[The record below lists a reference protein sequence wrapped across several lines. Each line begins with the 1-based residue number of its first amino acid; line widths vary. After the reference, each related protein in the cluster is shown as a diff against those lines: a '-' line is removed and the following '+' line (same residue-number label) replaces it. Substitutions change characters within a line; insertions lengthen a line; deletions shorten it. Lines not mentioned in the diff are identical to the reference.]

1 MFTVTQVVLMGVGT
15 VLLGTWIVLLV
26 RGRQHDAIFANL
38 DRSAFPLSDLY
49 ALGYE
54 GLLLSGYSF
63 QTSQDVKLRQ
73 LLDITFGQ
81 RYSEF
86 YLRVLRSQQAAIGLT
101 GTIAAFGAYGLTNS
115 LEILGLA
122 IVVACL
128 LAFYMTERIKTQVRT
143 RNAEMMRDFCEVIS
157 TLALLTNAGMI
168 LREAWAMT
176 ARGGSTAI
184 YDEMRRSVERME
196 NGATDVDAIQEFGT
210 RSMLPEVKK
219 VCALLVQS
227 IHRGGADL
235 PAMLTLQ
242 SAEAWQVKKQIVL
255 RQSNKAGTKLLLP
268 MMLMF
273 AGILLMVIVPM
284 FSSVGM

>member
-1 MFTVTQVVLMGVGT
+1 MLTTTQIVLMTIGT
-15 VLLGTWIVLLV
+15 LLLATWVVLLV
-26 RGRQHDAIFANL
+26 RGRRHDEIFANL

-49 ALGYE
+49 SLGYE
-54 GLLLSGYSF
+54 GLHLAGYSF
-63 QTSQDVKLRQ
+63 QTRKDLQLRQ

-86 YLRVLRSQQAAIGLT
+86 YLRALRSQQLAFGLT
-101 GTIAAFGAYGLTNS
+101 GTVAAFGVYGLTNS
-115 LEILGLA
+115 VEILLLT
-122 IVVACL
+122 IVVAGL
-128 LAFYMTERIKTQVRT
+128 LAFYMTERIKSQVRT
-143 RNAEMMRDFCEVIS
+143 RNAEMMRDFCEVVS

-176 ARGGSTAI
+176 ARGGTTAI
-184 YDEMRRSVERME
+184 YDEMRRSVDRME
-196 NGATDVDAIQEFGT
+196 NGATDVDAIQEFGA

-219 VCALLVQS
+219 ACALLVQS

-235 PAMLTLQ
+235 PAMLTVL
-242 SAEAWQVKKQIVL
+242 SSEAWQAKKQIVL

-273 AGILLMVIVPM
+273 AGILLMVVVPM
-284 FSSVGM
+284 FSSVGI

>member
-1 MFTVTQVVLMGVGT
+1 MLTPLQITLMSTGT
-15 VLLGTWIVLLV
+15 LLLLVWVVLLV
-26 RGRQHDAIFANL
+26 RGRAHAALFTGLDAK
-38 DRSAFPLSDLY
+38 DFPLRELY
-49 ALGYE
+49 PIGYE
-54 GLLLSGYSF
+54 LLERSGYSF
-63 QTSQDVKLRQ
+63 RTRSDLKLRQ
-73 LLDITFGQ
+73 LMDIVYGV

-86 YLRVLRSQQAAIGLT
+86 YVRTIRAQQVSLALT
-101 GTIAAFGAYGLTNS
+101 GAIVAFALYGFTDDVRLLALALVTA
-115 LEILGLA
+115 LA
-122 IVVACL
+122 ISSYYA
-128 LAFYMTERIKTQVRT
+128 EQIKTRVRN
-143 RNAEMMRDFCEVIS
+143 RNESMMRDFCEVIS

-242 SAEAWQVKKQIVL
+242 SAEAWQAKKQIVL